1 MHTRLPRLITLFA
14 AIISVTAL
22 AQTAPSTA
30 PSTAPADSESS
41 NSKGGFSAKLV
52 FVDVSTID
60 NPRDLD
66 PAKLTA
72 AKVVERN
79 KPHVAVIFFSG
90 ATANEKGNA
99 DVTYDLTFRAPDGS
113 IAFQTNGQ
121 RGWDRKLPEPGK
133 MQAVLSPVPVTVESN
148 DPAGRWT
155 VEAVV
160 HENVKK
166 IDLPLKAPFE
176 VK

>member
-1 MHTRLPRLITLFA
+1 MPRFIALIGLITWM
-14 AIISVTAL
+14 SAL

-30 PSTAPADSESS
+30 PSDGDSA
-41 NSKGGFSAKLV
+41 KTKDGFSAQFV

-60 NPRDLD
+60 NPRDVD
-66 PAKLTA
+66 PSKLSA

-79 KPHVAVIFFSG
+79 KPHAAVIFFSG
-90 ATANEKGNA
+90 AGADEKGNA

-113 IAFQTNGQ
+113 IAFQSNGQ
-121 RGWDRKLPEPGK
+121 RAWDRKAPEAGK
-133 MQAVLSPVPVTVESN
+133 MQAALNPVPVTVETN

-160 HENVKK
+160 HDNVKK

>member
-1 MHTRLPRLITLFA
+1 MRTHPSSRLIALIGLITC
-14 AIISVTAL
+14 VCAL

-30 PSTAPADSESS
+30 PAADSESS
-41 NSKGGFSAKLV
+41 KSKDGFAAQLV

-60 NPRDLD
+60 DPRDVD

-79 KPHVAVIFFSG
+79 KPHAAVIFFSG
-90 ATANEKGNA
+90 AGADDKGNA

-113 IAFQTNGQ
+113 VAFQTKDV
-121 RGWDRKLPEPGK
+121 RGWDRKAPEAGK
-133 MQAVLSPVPVTVESN
+133 MQACLNPLPVTVEPN

-155 VEAVV
+155 VEALV
-160 HENVKK
+160 HDNVRKV
-166 IDLPLKAPFE
+166 DLTLKAPFE